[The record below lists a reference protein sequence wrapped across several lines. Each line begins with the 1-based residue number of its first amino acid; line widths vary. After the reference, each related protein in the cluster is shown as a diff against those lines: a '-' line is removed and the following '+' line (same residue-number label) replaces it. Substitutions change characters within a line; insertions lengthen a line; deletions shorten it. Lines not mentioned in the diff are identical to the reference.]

1 MELFRL
7 RKLVRILSL
16 SCGFLMIILFA
27 HSALG
32 KENPRKP
39 AHKRSSDPDSPSD
52 SENQF
57 LKETMKYLGCDYQ
70 KGGSSPAGFDCSGF
84 VKKIYQNILD
94 VALPHNASEQYSS
107 PGFEKI
113 DPYSLKTGDLVFFST
128 TSKKKTLITHVGIY
142 LSEGNFVHAAT
153 RNGVIISNLNSPYYK
168 NRYAGARRMAGVR
181 RLSPEVPQESLSA
194 LSYAYSEKSIF
205 SLLFAEAE
213 LSRFAFSGM
222 DSRVSEGSSGFYRGV
237 ALEYSAALLE
247 NLTVRA
253 TAFRDYFLSKG
264 MDFSSSRDG
273 DLQELRDYNLPYS
286 RYAEGIKIA
295 SEIRPSPWL
304 SITPSLVYL
313 TKAQGLEYTDIPQMS
328 LGLDVALA
336 SSLEGWSLTTGIQYP
351 LRDRSP
357 AALTRASDDDG
368 FDLSLNYRQWLT
380 EKMQLSL
387 TGENLFRL
395 SPRVQGS
402 SYRDER
408 EEGRFSLMLNFF
420 Y

>member
-16 SCGFLMIILFA
+16 SCGFLMILLFA

-32 KENPRKP
+32 KENSPKP
-39 AHKRSSDPDSPSD
+39 AHKRSSDPDSSPD
-52 SENQF
+52 SEKEFFN
-57 LKETMKYLGCDYQ
+57 ETMKYVGCNYQ

-84 VKKIYQNILD
+84 VKRIYQKILD

-113 DPYSLKTGDLVFFST
+113 DLYSLKTGDLVFFST

-142 LSEGNFVHAAT
+142 LSDGNFVHAAT

-168 NRYAGARRMAGVR
+168 NRYAGARRMAGSR
-181 RLSPEVPQESLSA
+181 RLPPEVQQESLSA
-194 LSYAYSEKSIF
+194 FSYAYSEKSIF
-205 SLLFAEAE
+205 SLLFTEAE

-222 DSRVSEGSSGFYRGV
+222 DYRVTEVSSGFYRGV

-253 TAFRDYFLSKG
+253 TAFRDYFLPMG
-264 MDFSSSRDG
+264 MGFSSSRDG
-273 DLQELRDYNLPYS
+273 GLEELRAYHLPYS
-286 RYAEGIKIA
+286 PYAEGIKIA
-295 SEIRPSPWL
+295 SELRPSHWL
-304 SITPSLVYL
+304 SVTPSLVYL
-313 TKAQGLEYTDIPQMS
+313 TKTPRLENTDIPQML
-328 LGLDVALA
+328 LGLDVALV
-336 SSLEGWSLTTGIQYP
+336 SSVEGWSLTTGIQYP

-357 AALTRASDDDG
+357 AASARPSDDDG
-368 FDLSLNYRQWLT
+368 FDLSLNYRQWLN
-380 EKMQLSL
+380 EKMQLSV

-395 SPRVQGS
+395 SPRIQSS